1 MEGILFVYQKGPLCN
16 MKTHYTQ
23 ECIMKIIEKDK
34 VEDYY
39 LSDEVMEKYNEN
51 VPRGSLTARIIST
64 TQVYK
69 EYL

>member
-1 MEGILFVYQKGPLCN
+1 
-16 MKTHYTQ
+16 
-23 ECIMKIIEKDK
+23 MKIIEKDK